1 MGEVASSF
9 ISGGTPNTSNNSFWN
24 GNIPWLQSSDLYED
38 ILFNPLARKF
48 ISILGLK
55 NSSAKLIAKNSIAII
70 TRVGVGKLAV
80 VPYTF
85 TTSQDFL
92 SFSDLKIDLNFAVY
106 ALSKLMKLE
115 AQSTQGTSIKGVT
128 KDVLLERS
136 IKYPQSKEEQTAIGN
151 FFKQLDDTIALHR
164 RNYIK
169 IQNVKAAYLEYI
181 FSSKFIQNKS
191 KNTNAWEQRKLGE
204 VATFLNGRAYKQ
216 DELLSKGKYPVLRV
230 GNFNTNDRWY
240 FSDLELPSK
249 FYADNGDLL
258 YTWATIFFTTY
269 LEWKK
274 GYLSLPYMES
284 RSFGEIR

>member
-1 MGEVASSF
+1 M
-9 ISGGTPNTSNNSFWN
+9 
-24 GNIPWLQSSDLYED
+24 
-38 ILFNPLARKF
+38 
-48 ISILGLK
+48 
-55 NSSAKLIAKNSIAII
+55 
-70 TRVGVGKLAV
+70 
-80 VPYTF
+80 
-85 TTSQDFL
+85 
-92 SFSDLKIDLNFAVY
+92 
-106 ALSKLMKLE
+106 
-115 AQSTQGTSIKGVT
+115 
-128 KDVLLERS
+128 
-136 IKYPQSKEEQTAIGN
+136 
-151 FFKQLDDTIALHR
+151 ALHR